1 MSFSLGSMIDL
12 VRGDI
17 TRQHVDVIV
26 NAANSDLAH
35 GAGVAA
41 AIAVAA
47 GPDLRRES
55 EAHSVV
61 PVGAAG
67 VTTAGDLPARWV
79 VHAVGPIWSGGDE
92 REPELLDSAYRS
104 ALAIASDLGA
114 NSIAFPSISTGVYG
128 YPVADAAAIAVAA
141 LNAGAA
147 EPAAPELI
155 RICLFS
161 DADLEI
167 YEGALD
173 AAGER

>member
-1 MSFSLGSMIDL
+1 MIEL

-41 AIAVAA
+41 AIAAAA
-47 GPDLRRES
+47 GPDLRR
-55 EAHSVV
+55 ASVA
-61 PVGAAG
+61 PGGGAVGAAAP
-67 VTTAGDLPARWV
+67 TTAGDLPARWV

-104 ALAIASDLGA
+104 ALAVAIDLGA

-161 DADLEI
+161 DADL
-167 YEGALD
+167 G

>member
-1 MSFSLGSMIDL
+1 MIEL

-41 AIAVAA
+41 AIALAA
-47 GPDLRRES
+47 GADLRRES
-55 EAHSVV
+55 EAHGFV
-61 PVGAAG
+61 PVGAAA
-67 VTTAGDLPARWV
+67 VTTAGELPPRWV
-79 VHAVGPIWSGGDE
+79 VHAVGPIWSGGGE
-92 REPELLDSAYRS
+92 GEPELLGSAYRS
-104 ALAIASDLGA
+104 ALGLAIDLGA
-114 NSIAFPSISTGVYG
+114 RSIAFPSISTGVYG
-128 YPVADAAAIAVAA
+128 YPVADAASIAVAA
-141 LNAGAA
+141 LRAGAA

-173 AAGER
+173 AAGT